1 MKFHHKTPLPLVF
14 GTLLNI
20 VLIVLFEILLLYRAP
35 LPPTEQLLAKAD
47 SRYEG
52 CQVIGNVNM
61 DMNRGVRF
69 YRVQTADGETDLVPL
84 KQHSFFPSRTRL
96 VSGKILKNLDLET
109 ESTKQVPFGIE
120 IYTVFVSQGAVS
132 VMFSSGGSFQQTALT
147 KYLVLGFVLTLL
159 ELLVIEKLRG
169 NL

>member
-1 MKFHHKTPLPLVF
+1 MKLHHKTPLPLVF
-14 GTLLNI
+14 GTLINI

-52 CQVIGNVNM
+52 CRVISNVNS

-69 YRVQTADGETDLVPL
+69 YLVKTAEGETDLIPL

-96 VSGKILKNLDLET
+96 SSGKILQNLDLET
-109 ESTKQVPFGIE
+109 ESSHQVLFGIE
-120 IYTVFVSQGAVS
+120 IYTVIISDGAVS

-159 ELLVIEKLRG
+159 EQWVIEKLRG